1 MTEISEHILLLTNI
15 KIKNLPNNKKIFL
28 IKLQKLAKTLK
39 LLISAIGRQA
49 VKK

>member
-1 MTEISEHILLLTNI
+1 MTGISENILLLTNF
-15 KIKNLPNNKKIFL
+15 KIKNLTIKKYFS